1 MKVKGLRKHRRVR
14 RNWRAFWILL
24 VSLSVFLYFLA
35 VGIYE
40 LFLLVLIAAWTKW
53 CVRR

>member
-1 MKVKGLRKHRRVR
+1 MKLKRLRKHGRVR

-24 VSLSVFLYFLA
+24 VSLSAILYFLA

-40 LFLLVLIAAWTKW
+40 LLLLVLIVAWTNW
-53 CVRR
+53 CLRR